1 MKTSSYMKKPDD
13 GWSGSIMMDDI
24 LRSIDEDSHSFAKNI
39 NRIGPARNKSD
50 IIFPELEQ
58 SGIDERA
65 LRKSPFGRVF
75 FGVLDR

>member
-13 GWSGSIMMDDI
+13 GWSGSMMMDDI
-24 LRSIDEDSHSFAKNI
+24 LRSIDEDSHSLAKNI
-39 NRIGPARNKSD
+39 SRIGPARNKSD

-65 LRKSPFGRVF
+65 LRKSPFGRVL